1 MRLTPLGI
9 IIMSSR
15 RSAFPLLIAISL
27 LAAACSS
34 PSASVSPS
42 PSTIQATVSAEAS
55 ASEPTSPSDEASP
68 SESAAP
74 EPSDD
79 ELGAFS
85 CDLPVDNSGTAAHAQ
100 ITDVRVG
107 SHPDYDR
114 IVFEFVAEG
123 GADAIPPFS
132 IEASEPP
139 FLQDGSGMPIEVSG
153 DEFLTIHLFG
163 GTKVSPTGGITY
175 DGPTDFT
182 EEMPRLDQLTESGD
196 FEAVSTWIAGMHAS
210 DGCYRVTTLDSPSR
224 LVIDLEH

>member
-1 MRLTPLGI
+1 
-9 IIMSSR
+9 MSPR
-15 RSAFPLLIAISL
+15 PWAFPLLIAITQ

-34 PSASVSPS
+34 PGASASAPVSS
-42 PSTIQATVSAEAS
+42 AGASASAEAS
-55 ASEPTSPSDEASP
+55 ASEPASPSDDASPSDEASP
-68 SESAAP
+68 SQSVAP

-123 GADAIPPFS
+123 GVDAIPPFS

-163 GTKVSPTGGITY
+163 GTKQSPTGGVTY

-182 EEMPRLDQLTESGD
+182 EEMPRLDQLIESGD
-196 FEAVSTWIAGMHAS
+196 FEAVSTWIAGLHES
-210 DGCYRVTTLDSPSR
+210 DGCYRITTLDSPSR

>member
-1 MRLTPLGI
+1 
-9 IIMSSR
+9 MSPR
-15 RSAFPLLIAISL
+15 RSAFPFLVAIAL

-34 PSASVSPS
+34 PSASVSPP
-42 PSTIQATVSAEAS
+42 PSSIAASVSAEAS
-55 ASEPTSPSDEASP
+55 AGESAAPSDEASP
-68 SESAAP
+68 TNEASPSESVAP

-85 CDLPVDNSGTAAHAQ
+85 CDLPVDNSGTAPRAQ

-123 GADAIPPFS
+123 GVDAIPPFS

-139 FLQDGSGMPIEVSG
+139 FLQDGSGRPIEVSG
-153 DEFLTIHLFG
+153 DEFLTVHLFG
-163 GTKVSPTGGITY
+163 GTKQSPTGGVTY

-182 EEMPRLDQLTESGD
+182 DEMPRLDQLTESGD

>member
-1 MRLTPLGI
+1 
-9 IIMSSR
+9 MSSR

-34 PSASVSPS
+34 PSASVSAS
-42 PSTIQATVSAEAS
+42 PSAIQATVSAEAS

-68 SESAAP
+68 SDDASPSESVAP

-139 FLQDGSGMPIEVSG
+139 FLQDGSGLPVEVSG

-175 DGPTDFT
+175 NGPTDFS
-182 EEMPRLDQLTESGD
+182 EEMPRLDQLIESGD
-196 FEAVSTWIAGMHAS
+196 FEAVSTWIAGMHDS
-210 DGCYRVTTLDSPSR
+210 DGCYRITTLDSPSR